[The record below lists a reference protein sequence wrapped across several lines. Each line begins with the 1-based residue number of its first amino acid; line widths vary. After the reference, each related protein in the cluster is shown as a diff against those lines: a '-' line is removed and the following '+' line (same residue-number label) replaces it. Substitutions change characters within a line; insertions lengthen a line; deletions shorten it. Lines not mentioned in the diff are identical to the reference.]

1 MQCRK
6 VSRDKYNKRE
16 REKRDKL
23 CPQSLTHTQEQSKEA
38 ADEEKDSGGVKYIR

>member
-23 CPQSLTHTQEQSKEA
+23 CPQSLTHIGTEQGS
-38 ADEEKDSGGVKYIR
+38 SRVRRRILVV